1 MRISELSWW
10 SIGSSFQS
18 YTEKRLISEANP
30 EASCPSG
37 IDGISPIATPVATWC
52 RAVNWTPFLFPKIQ
66 DTRQVR
72 VNPRW
77 KSEKIVLGGL
87 TVLMASG
94 RYACLSFKIDFFQ
107 GWLDLLLWI
116 GPRKA
121 YHDVNLKPGL
131 INPTIFQNRMQNLHA
146 ECTVLNLC
154 RNQTNVTESWHTH
167 TYIYIHTYADAL
179 QSFI

>member
-1 MRISELSWW
+1 M
-10 SIGSSFQS
+10 
-18 YTEKRLISEANP
+18 K
-30 EASCPSG
+30 
-37 IDGISPIATPVATWC
+37 
-52 RAVNWTPFLFPKIQ
+52 
-66 DTRQVR
+66 
-72 VNPRW
+72 
-77 KSEKIVLGGL
+77 KIVLGGL

-167 TYIYIHTYADAL
+167 TYIYIYTPMLMLYNHSYNTPMVYKYINDLHSHPVEQKETRTNQRNQSAL
-179 QSFI
+179 NKKASRPPRLVQ

>member
-18 YTEKRLISEANP
+18 YTEKRLISEASP

-72 VNPRW
+72 INPRW
-77 KSEKIVLGGL
+77 KSEKKCPGL

-107 GWLDLLLWI
+107 GWLDLLDMDWAQKTLSWCESET
-116 GPRKA
+116 GLANQSNHLP
-121 YHDVNLKPGL
+121 KPKDAKSACWMHS
-131 INPTIFQNRMQNLHA
+131 F
-146 ECTVLNLC
+146 
-154 RNQTNVTESWHTH
+154 ESWKKPNKCHRVM
-167 TYIYIHTYADAL
+167 TYIL
-179 QSFI
+179 